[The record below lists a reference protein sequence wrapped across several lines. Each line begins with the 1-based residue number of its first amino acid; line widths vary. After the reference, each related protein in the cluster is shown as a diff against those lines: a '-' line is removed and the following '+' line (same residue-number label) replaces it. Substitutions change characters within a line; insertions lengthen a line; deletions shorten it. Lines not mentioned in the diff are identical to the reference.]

1 MPPSL
6 AAPEPVG
13 LAIAA
18 LLLLALVALLPQG
31 ERRLARQPLLWLA
44 AHLVAFGVL
53 GLAPAAAPWRRAA
66 LLVSTL
72 LLLAS
77 IGRSAVL
84 LVLDVFVG
92 ARLQRPPPRIV
103 RDLTQGIVW
112 LAILLAALPIVGV
125 EPSSILT
132 TSALLTAA
140 VALSLQETLGNLMA
154 GLAIQLQRP
163 FDVGDWIQFDGE
175 LKHIGHVVEIN
186 WRATKVITLDEVE
199 VTVPNATLA
208 KAAITNF
215 TKPTRTSRRS
225 LYVYAPADVPPH
237 LVHGTILSA
246 IAGSNGVVEKP
257 APSVVTN
264 AFVEGNVEYWV
275 RFFTESFHLRDGV
288 DGAARDRIWYAL
300 RRLGVTAAASPN
312 RAVHV
317 QEVSAAAREREE
329 QALAARERALR
340 AVDFLAALDDDARRR
355 LALASHTRLYTRGEA
370 IVTKGE
376 TSAELFVVEEGEVE
390 VVLGDARDR
399 GDGGAVVARL
409 GAGKFFGEMAL
420 MTGEPRNA
428 TVRASVPCRLL
439 ALDDRAMRHELEA
452 APELAGHIS
461 RVIADRQAAN
471 AAESASAAASAA
483 QSVEERSSQ
492 LLGRIRK
499 FFSLT

>member
-1 MPPSL
+1 MPSTL

-13 LAIAA
+13 LALAA
-18 LLLLALVALLPQG
+18 VLLLALVALLPPG
-31 ERRLARQPLLWLA
+31 ERRLARQPLLWLV
-44 AHLVAFGVL
+44 AHLVALGVL
-53 GLAPAAAPWRRAA
+53 RLAPEGASWRKGA

-92 ARLQRPPPRIV
+92 ARLHRPPPRIV
-103 RDLTQGIVW
+103 RDLTQGLVW
-112 LAILLAALPIVGV
+112 LAILLATLPIVGV

-140 VALSLQETLGNLMA
+140 IALSLQETLGNLMA

-175 LKHIGHVVEIN
+175 TKHIGHVVEIN

-199 VTVPNATLA
+199 VTVPNGTLA
-208 KAAITNF
+208 KAPITNF
-215 TKPTRTSRRS
+215 TKPTRASRRS
-225 LYVYAPADVPPH
+225 LYVYASADVPPH

-246 IAGSNGVVEKP
+246 IEGSTGVLEKP

-264 AFVEGNVEYWV
+264 AFVEGNIEYWV

-300 RRLGVTAAASPN
+300 RRLGVTAASAPN
-312 RAVHV
+312 RAVHM
-317 QEVSAAAREREE
+317 QEVSAAARQREE
-329 QALAARERALR
+329 KALADRERALR
-340 AVDFLAALDDDARRR
+340 TVDFLAVLDDDARRR
-355 LALASHTRLYTRGEA
+355 LALGSHTRLYARGEA

-390 VVLGDARDR
+390 VALRDGGG
-399 GDGGAVVARL
+399 GDGGAIAARL
-409 GAGKFFGEMAL
+409 GAGNFFGEMAL

-428 TVRASVPCRLL
+428 TVRAAGPCRLL
-439 ALDDRAMRHELEA
+439 VLDDRAMRGELEA

-471 AAESASAAASAA
+471 AMESASAGGAGL
-483 QSVEERSSQ
+483 QGVEERSSQ

-499 FFSLT
+499 FFSL